1 MSSYLNT
8 LEAAFYLFPV
18 IAALITLPYL
28 FYANKRFGGIPFLR
42 AFVFYTFVLYLTCCY
57 VLVIFPLPTAAELA
71 EMGGKTMDLRMFGFI
86 EDLQNY
92 SSFVLSDPSTWI
104 SSLHE
109 QVVYQVFFN
118 LIMLIPFGIYMHYYF
133 RKGFFWTVLLGFLL
147 SLSFELIQLSA
158 LFGIYPY
165 PYRLFQI
172 DDLILNTTGAGV
184 GWILSPL
191 ISWIFPSQEKLNQI
205 SRGPKSDI
213 EPYRRIVA
221 ALADFFIMFLLMN
234 LISNFPGLS
243 AFNVLG
249 ESRYYLR
256 FIAYAVSAL
265 LYFAGLSYLFGA
277 TPGKM
282 IFGLRIVTRNGKRPS
297 FEQLLIRYAL
307 EMVVALPAPFIA
319 VKVYSLSDYT
329 NSFLDAILFMV
340 TAVFLIFFAV
350 FAFQILIS
358 VFTGKMMLFSE
369 RLSGTGIIRA
379 RDLTGSKR
387 AKTSRTSRQGSR
399 ERTPSDQRNQPVAQ
413 ARARQ
418 SSAQLRSSGQNGQSG
433 QSRQTRSNGS
443 VVQNRRPASA
453 ETQRRSAQ
461 TQQDTSW
468 LFEQDP
474 YGRDSN
480 GSSKTSEDTLFHEE
494 PVPGTFNMGNLDE
507 DDIFKEEDP
516 NVVTDDVL
524 SHLREK
530 QNSSNQT
537 TKKSNRQNP
546 RSRR

>member
-28 FYANKRFGGIPFLR
+28 FYANRRFHGIPFLR

-57 VLVIFPLPTAAELA
+57 VLVIFPLPSAAELA
-71 EMGGKTMDLRMFGFI
+71 EIGSKTMDLRVFGFV

-133 RKGFFWTVLLGFLL
+133 RKGFFWSVLMGFLL

-158 LFGIYPY
+158 LFGLYPH

-172 DDLILNTTGAGV
+172 DDLILNTAGAGI

-191 ISWIFPSQEKLNQI
+191 ISWMFPSQQKLNQI
-205 SRGPKSDI
+205 AQGPKSNI

-221 ALADFFIMFLLMN
+221 ALADFFIFFLIMN
-234 LISNFPGLS
+234 LISHVPGLS
-243 AFNVLG
+243 AFDIMG

-256 FIAYAVSAL
+256 FLAYAVGVL

-329 NSFLDAILFMV
+329 NSFIDAILFMV
-340 TAVFLIFFAV
+340 TAIFLIFFAV

-358 VFTGKMMLFSE
+358 VFTGNMMLFSE
-369 RLSGTGIIRA
+369 RISGTGVIRSREPA
-379 RDLTGSKR
+379 GRK
-387 AKTSRTSRQGSR
+387 RTSS
-399 ERTPSDQRNQPVAQ
+399 T
-413 ARARQ
+413 
-418 SSAQLRSSGQNGQSG
+418 
-433 QSRQTRSNGS
+433 RQTRPAENGRRPTAQGTQAPNATQRS
-443 VVQNRRPASA
+443 GASRSQQPNPTASRTADTDARNRRSSAASRP
-453 ETQRRSAQ
+453 QN
-461 TQQDTSW
+461 QDTSW

-474 YGRDSN
+474 YGRD
-480 GSSKTSEDTLFHEE
+480 TSRTEDALFQEE
-494 PVPGTFNMGNLDE
+494 PLSREAAVRN
-507 DDIFKEEDP
+507 DDVDAIFKEEDP

-530 QNSSNQT
+530 KNSSNHAPQ
-537 TKKSNRQNP
+537 KSNRRNQKI
-546 RSRR
+546 R

>member
-28 FYANKRFGGIPFLR
+28 FYANRRFGGIPFLR

-71 EMGGKTMDLRMFGFI
+71 EIGSKTMDLRVFGFVD
-86 EDLQNY
+86 DLQNY
-92 SSFVLSDPSTWI
+92 SSFMLSDPSTWI
-104 SSLHE
+104 ASLHE

-133 RKGFFWTVLLGFLL
+133 RKGFFFSILMGFLL

-158 LFGIYPY
+158 LFGLYPH

-172 DDLILNTTGAGV
+172 DDLILNTAGAGI

-191 ISWIFPSQEKLNQI
+191 ISWMFPSQLKLNQI
-205 SRGPKSDI
+205 SQGPKSTI

-221 ALADFFIMFLLMN
+221 AAVDFFIFFLVMN
-234 LISNFPGLS
+234 LISHVPGLG
-243 AFNVLG
+243 AFDIMG

-256 FIAYAVSAL
+256 FLAYAVGVL

-319 VKVYSLSDYT
+319 VKVYSLSEFA
-329 NSFLDAILFMV
+329 NSFIDAILFMV
-340 TAVFLIFFAV
+340 TAVLLIFFAV

-358 VFTGKMMLFSE
+358 VFTGNMMLFSE
-369 RLSGTGIIRA
+369 RLSGTGIVRA
-379 RDLTGSKR
+379 GEAAGKKR
-387 AKTSRTSRQGSR
+387 ASSSRRTRPTENERRTAQRRAQSSQTSGS
-399 ERTPSDQRNQPVAQ
+399 PQRVHTQQ
-413 ARARQ
+413 ARRQEPNRTASRPADTVPQRTEASGTAR
-418 SSAQLRSSGQNGQSG
+418 
-433 QSRQTRSNGS
+433 T
-443 VVQNRRPASA
+443 QNRQVP
-453 ETQRRSAQ
+453 
-461 TQQDTSW
+461 QDTSW

-474 YGRDSN
+474 YGRD
-480 GSSKTSEDTLFHEE
+480 GLRDTQRLENPIFQEE
-494 PVPGTFNMGNLDE
+494 PLSRKAQARN
-507 DDIFKEEDP
+507 DDVDSIFQEEDP
-516 NVVTDDVL
+516 NLVTDDVL

-537 TKKSNRQNP
+537 TRKSNRQNQK
-546 RSRR
+546 SRR